1 MPGRNGLCGAIA
13 ADVPAV
19 TILSMDTLLH
29 SARHKGEGTENHI
42 RFNTAI
48 GSHAWTLLTL
58 ILTTVACVNAS
69 VWPPSSTGF
78 KVTGELARRA

>member
-29 SARHKGEGTENHI
+29 SPRHQGEGTENHI

-48 GSHAWTLLTL
+48 GSYAWTLFSTP
-58 ILTTVACVNAS
+58 ILTM
-69 VWPPSSTGF
+69 
-78 KVTGELARRA
+78 

>member
-19 TILSMDTLLH
+19 TIDTLLH
-29 SARHKGEGTENHI
+29 FPRHQGEGTENHI

-48 GSHAWTLLTL
+48 GSHAWTLFSTP
-58 ILTTVACVNAS
+58 ILTM
-69 VWPPSSTGF
+69 
-78 KVTGELARRA
+78 